1 MRFPL
6 SMTTKLSK
14 YIAGKRMR
22 GVEKFP
28 LVMMLEPLH
37 ACNLT
42 CTGCGRIREYKD
54 TIKEQITVEQCLQA
68 VDECGSPIVSICGG
82 EPMIYRPLGQLV
94 TEILDRG
101 KHIYLCTNGMF
112 TKKRLK
118 EFKPTSHFFFNVH
131 LDGME
136 ATHDLCVERKGVF
149 RQAIDG
155 IRAAKDAGFMVCT
168 NTTIYK
174 QTDLKE
180 IAELFEYLQGL
191 GVDGHTIAPSYSYAA
206 VQNKEIFMS
215 RQEIHEKSRE
225 ATSLL
230 EKYALMTSPI
240 FLDYLKGEREDMQC
254 TAWGNPTY
262 NPRGW
267 KSPCYLITD
276 GHHATFQDFIEK
288 TNWDKYGRGRD
299 PRCADCMV
307 HVGYEPSAVLGA
319 NRKLRDT
326 WRLLKW
332 QLSGGNQSRRP
343 TNGDEAGKCSPLLP
357 AQTDSSEAT

>member
-54 TIKEQITVEQCLQA
+54 TITEQISVEQCLKA

-101 KHIYLCTNGMF
+101 KHIYLCTHGMF
-112 TKKRLK
+112 IKKRLK

-136 ATHDLCVERKGVF
+136 ATHDMCVERKGVF

-180 IAELFEYLQGL
+180 IAELFQYLQQF

-206 VQNKEIFMS
+206 VQKKEIFMS
-215 RQEIHEKSRE
+215 RAEIHEKFRA
-225 ATSLL
+225 ATQIL

-240 FLDYLKGEREDMQC
+240 YLDYLKGEREDMQC

-276 GHHATFQDFIEK
+276 GHHATYKDFIEK

-332 QLSGGNQSRRP
+332 QLSGGNHDRRP
-343 TNGDEAGKCSPLLP
+343 AHGDETGKCSPLLP

>member
-1 MRFPL
+1 
-6 SMTTKLSK
+6 MTTKLSQ

-22 GVEKFP
+22 RVEKFP

-54 TIKEQITVEQCLQA
+54 TISEQITVEQCLKA

-94 TEILDRG
+94 TDILNRG
-101 KHIYLCTNGMF
+101 KHIYLCTHGMF
-112 TKKRLK
+112 IKKRLK

-136 ATHDLCVERKGVF
+136 ATHDMCVERKGVF

-180 IAELFEYLQGL
+180 IAELFAYLREF

-206 VQNKEIFMS
+206 VQHKEIFMS
-215 RQEIHEKSRE
+215 RQEIHEKFRQ
-225 ATSLL
+225 ATQIL
-230 EKYALMTSPI
+230 EQYALMTSPI
-240 FLDYLKGEREDMQC
+240 YLDYLKGEREDMQC

-276 GHHATFQDFIEK
+276 GHHATFKDFIEK
-288 TNWDKYGRGRD
+288 TSWDKYGRGRD
-299 PRCADCMV
+299 PRCEHCMV

-326 WRLLKW
+326 WRLLRW
-332 QLSGGNQSRRP
+332 QLSGGNKNRRP
-343 TNGDEAGKCSPLLP
+343 TNGDETGKCSPLLP
-357 AQTDSSEAT
+357 APTDSSEAT